1 MKKKIGLI
9 FGVTGIILCIA
20 GACMLVYGIHEVKA
34 AREAMA
40 ELEAKRDDSESG
52 SRGESEESS
61 ESEPESRE
69 SKASGDA
76 ASEPSGDAASEPSGD
91 AVSEPSGDTASEPSG
106 DATSKP
112 SDDTA
117 SKPSGNTA
125 SKPSGDAASKPSG
138 DAASKPSGDAAS
150 KPSGEKKPTET
161 LTADMAVPSACGA
174 LSVNGT
180 QLVDENGNPVQ
191 LRGISTH
198 GLAWFPS
205 YVNGDA
211 FKQFREDWN
220 VNVMR
225 LAMYT
230 HENGGY
236 CTDGNKDN
244 LKNII
249 YNGVQYATENDMY
262 VIIDWHVLQE
272 QNPNRYKEEAKKFFE
287 DMSNRYKDN
296 NNVIYEICN
305 EPNGGVSWSEIKSY
319 AEEIIGVIRAND
331 ENAVILVGTPNW
343 SQRVDE
349 AAKDPITGYDN
360 IMYTLHFYAATH
372 KDDLRNTM
380 VNAINDGL
388 PVFVSEY
395 GICDASGNG
404 GLDKNSAQKWVDTM
418 NEYGVSYI
426 CWALA
431 NKNESAALIKS
442 SCSKTSQFGDDDLS
456 ESGKWLYQ
464 TLTNKATVGNSN
476 DASSGKPES
485 GNSGG
490 NDNNDNN
497 SNTGSGAA
505 PEPFQSG
512 GLDGILTLNNS
523 WESDGEVNYQYN
535 MSLTNNGSQTVSP
548 WAIDIHFSDNISLS
562 SGWGGKYTVNGN
574 TLHVIPESYNESI
587 GAGASLSDLGFIISG
602 PSGLK
607 VTP

>member
-9 FGVTGIILCIA
+9 FFVTGIILCIA
-20 GACMLVYGIHEVKA
+20 GACMLAYGIHEAKA

-40 ELEAKRDDSESG
+40 ELEAKKDDSESS
-52 SRGESEESS
+52 SREESEESS
-61 ESEPESRE
+61 ESESESQESRD
-69 SKASGDA
+69 SGDESSESSGDT
-76 ASEPSGDAASEPSGD
+76 ASEPSGDAASESSGD
-91 AVSEPSGDTASEPSG
+91 TASEPSGDTASEPS
-106 DATSKP
+106 D
-112 SDDTA
+112 
-117 SKPSGNTA
+117 
-125 SKPSGDAASKPSG
+125 
-138 DAASKPSGDAAS
+138 
-150 KPSGEKKPTET
+150 EKKPTET
-161 LTADMAVPSACGA
+161 LTADMAVPSVCGA

-180 QLVDENGNPVQ
+180 QLVDQNGSPVQ

-205 YVNGDA
+205 YVNEDA
-211 FKQFREDWN
+211 FKQFRQDWN

-272 QNPNRYKEEAKKFFE
+272 QNPNCYKEEAKKFFE

-343 SQRVDE
+343 AQRVDE

-404 GLDKNSAQKWVDTM
+404 SLDKNSAQKWVDTM
-418 NEYGVSYI
+418 NEYGVSYV

-476 DASSGKPES
+476 SVSSGKPQS
-485 GNSGG
+485 GNGSGNG
-490 NDNNDNN
+490 NNNNN
-497 SNTGSGAA
+497 GNSNNTGSDAV
-505 PEPFQSG
+505 PESFQSG
-512 GLDGILTLNNS
+512 GLDGVLTLNNS

-535 MSLTNNGSQTVSP
+535 MSLTNNGSQSVGS
-548 WAIDIHFSDNISLS
+548 WAIDIHFSGNISFS

-574 TLHVIPESYNESI
+574 TLHVVPESYNESI
-587 GAGASLSDLGFIISG
+587 GAGASLGDLGFIISG

>member
-9 FGVTGIILCIA
+9 FLVTGIILCIA
-20 GACMLVYGIHEVKA
+20 GACMLAYGIHEVKA
-34 AREAMA
+34 AREAIA
-40 ELEAKRDDSESG
+40 ELEAKKDDSGSSSG
-52 SRGESEESS
+52 EESEESS
-61 ESEPESRE
+61 ESEPESQE
-69 SKASGDA
+69 AKASDEES
-76 ASEPSGDAASEPSGD
+76 SEPSD
-91 AVSEPSGDTASEPSG
+91 DTASEPSG
-106 DATSKP
+106 
-112 SDDTA
+112 
-117 SKPSGNTA
+117 N
-125 SKPSGDAASKPSG
+125 AASKPSG
-138 DAASKPSGDAAS
+138 DAASE
-150 KPSGEKKPTET
+150 PSGEKKPTET
-161 LTADMAVPSACGA
+161 LTADMAVPSVCGA

-180 QLVDENGNPVQ
+180 QLVDENGSPVQ

-205 YVNGDA
+205 YVNEDA
-211 FKQFREDWN
+211 FKQFRQDWN

-272 QNPNRYKEEAKKFFE
+272 QNPNRYKEEAKKFFN
-287 DMSNRYKDN
+287 DMSSRYKDN

-404 GLDKNSAQKWVDTM
+404 SLDKNSAQKWVDTM
-418 NEYGVSYI
+418 NEYGVSYV

-476 DASSGKPES
+476 DVSSRKPQSGS
-485 GNSGG
+485 GNG
-490 NDNNDNN
+490 NNNNN
-497 SNTGSGAA
+497 SNNNSNNNNNSNSSNTGSDAA

-512 GLDGILTLNNS
+512 GLDGVLTLNNS

-535 MSLTNNGSQTVSP
+535 MTLTNNGGQSVSS
-548 WAIDIHFSDNISLS
+548 WAIDIHFNGNISLS

-574 TLHVIPESYNESI
+574 TLHVVPESYNESI
-587 GAGASLSDLGFIISG
+587 GAGASLSDLGFIIAG

>member
-9 FGVTGIILCIA
+9 FLVTGIILCIA
-20 GACMLVYGIHEVKA
+20 GACMLAYGIHEVKA
-34 AREAMA
+34 AREAIA
-40 ELEAKRDDSESG
+40 ELEAKKDDSGSSSG
-52 SRGESEESS
+52 EESEESS
-61 ESEPESRE
+61 ESEPESQE
-69 SKASGDA
+69 AKASDEES
-76 ASEPSGDAASEPSGD
+76 SEPSD
-91 AVSEPSGDTASEPSG
+91 DTASEPSG
-106 DATSKP
+106 
-112 SDDTA
+112 
-117 SKPSGNTA
+117 N
-125 SKPSGDAASKPSG
+125 AASE
-138 DAASKPSGDAAS
+138 
-150 KPSGEKKPTET
+150 PSGEKKPTET
-161 LTADMAVPSACGA
+161 LTADMAVPSVCGA

-180 QLVDENGNPVQ
+180 QLVDENGSPVQ

-205 YVNGDA
+205 YVNEDA
-211 FKQFREDWN
+211 FKQFRQDWN

-272 QNPNRYKEEAKKFFE
+272 QNPNRYKEEAKKFFN
-287 DMSNRYKDN
+287 DMSSRYKDN
-296 NNVIYEICN
+296 NNIIYEICN

-404 GLDKNSAQKWVDTM
+404 SLDKNSAQKWVDTM
-418 NEYGVSYI
+418 NEYGVSYV

-476 DASSGKPES
+476 DVSSRKPES
-485 GNSGG
+485 GNSSG
-490 NDNNDNN
+490 NGNNNNGNSNSNNN
-497 SNTGSGAA
+497 SNAGSDAA

-512 GLDGILTLNNS
+512 GLDGVLTLNNS

-535 MSLTNNGSQTVSP
+535 MSLTNNGGQSVSS
-548 WAIDIHFSDNISLS
+548 WAIDIHFNGNISLS

-574 TLHVIPESYNESI
+574 TLHVVPESYNESI

>member
-9 FGVTGIILCIA
+9 FLVTGIILCIA
-20 GACMLVYGIHEVKA
+20 GACMLAYGIHEVKT

-40 ELEAKRDDSESG
+40 ELEAKRDDSG
-52 SRGESEESS
+52 SRAREESEESS
-61 ESEPESRE
+61 EAQPESQESKTSDDESSEPSGDTASEP
-69 SKASGDA
+69 SGDA

-91 AVSEPSGDTASEPSG
+91 A
-106 DATSKP
+106 TSKP
-112 SDDTA
+112 SDD
-117 SKPSGNTA
+117 TA

-404 GLDKNSAQKWVDTM
+404 SLDKNSAQKWVDTM
-418 NEYGVSYI
+418 NEYGVSYV

-485 GNSGG
+485 GSGNG
-490 NDNNDNN
+490 NNNN
-497 SNTGSGAA
+497 SNNTGSAA
-505 PEPFQSG
+505 TPEPFQSG
-512 GLDGILTLNNS
+512 GLDGVLTLNNS

-535 MSLTNNGSQTVSP
+535 MSLTNNGSQSVSS

-587 GAGASLSDLGFIISG
+587 GAGASLGDLGFIISG

>member
-1 MKKKIGLI
+1 MKKKISLVI
-9 FGVTGIILCIA
+9 LVAGIILCIA
-20 GACMLVYGIHEVKA
+20 GGCMLAYGMHSVKT
-34 AREAMA
+34 ARETLA
-40 ELEAKRDDSESG
+40 ELEAKKNNSESG
-52 SRGESEESS
+52 SREESEEPD
-61 ESEPESRE
+61 ESQPESLE
-69 SKASGDA
+69 SKDSDDES
-76 ASEPSGDAASEPSGD
+76 SEPSGEKSSNE
-91 AVSEPSGDTASEPSG
+91 
-106 DATSKP
+106 
-112 SDDTA
+112 
-117 SKPSGNTA
+117 KPSGKE
-125 SKPSGDAASKPSG
+125 SSGGESSGEGDAEPK
-138 DAASKPSGDAAS
+138 
-150 KPSGEKKPTET
+150 ET
-161 LTADMAVPSACGA
+161 LTADMAVPSVCGA

-205 YVNGDA
+205 FVNEDA
-211 FKQFREDWN
+211 FKQFRQDWN

-236 CTDGNKDN
+236 CTDGNKEN

-249 YNGVQYATENDMY
+249 YRGVQYATENDMY

-287 DMSNRYKDN
+287 DMSSRYKDN

-349 AAKDPITGYDN
+349 AAKDPITDYDN

-404 GLDKNSAQKWVDTM
+404 SLDKNSAQKWVDVM
-418 NEYGVSYI
+418 NEYGVSYV

-442 SCSKTSQFGDDDLS
+442 SCSKTSQFSDDDLS

-476 DASSGKPES
+476 DASSKKPQS
-485 GNSGG
+485 GSGSV
-490 NDNNDNN
+490 NNNKNNN
-497 SNTGSGAA
+497 SSNNNNNSSNNNGSDAT
-505 PEPFQSG
+505 PELFQSG
-512 GLDGILTLNNS
+512 GLDGVLILNNS

-535 MSLTNNGSQTVSP
+535 LTLTNNGNQSVSS
-548 WAIDIHFSDNISLS
+548 WAIDIHFSGNISFS

-587 GAGASLSDLGFIISG
+587 GAGASLGDLGFIISG